1 MVMRVVLLAIV
12 LFAVVGIVVSIS
24 SSAMMAEIFQII
36 PTPILTVAYAGELNE
51 ISSLLEDFIELRQNR
66 NSDNAKE
73 LADKLDVRIN
83 DLGLVQI
90 YCDEKISTLELAFE
104 KNPYQKLQQICP
116 ALKDLT
122 LSKAEELYR
131 QI

>member
-1 MVMRVVLLAIV
+1 MVLRIVLLAIV
-12 LFAVVGIVVSIS
+12 VIAVVGIVVSFS

-36 PTPILTVAYAGELNE
+36 PAPVLTVAYAGEFNE

-73 LADKLDVRIN
+73 LADKLDERIN
-83 DLGLVQI
+83 NLGLVKI
-90 YCDEKISTLELAFE
+90 YCDEKISTLEIAFE
-104 KNPYQKLQQICP
+104 KSPYQKLQQICP